1 MHVKVLSTQEVMSY
15 PGFDELIEEYSR
27 ALDNSQT
34 GSVKVDWKAYEDFG
48 DNLKTAAVIAEGKIV
63 GIAAVLTQRS
73 RHYDMPVVTIEA
85 LYLRRAYRKGTAG
98 LRLLWAASDIAR
110 DSGAKGLAL
119 CAPPESE
126 LERLCIAK
134 GYADLRHVYWVPV

>member
-15 PGFDELIEEYSR
+15 PGFDELIEEYSQ
-27 ALDNSQT
+27 AFDSAHP
-34 GSVKVDWKAYEDFG
+34 GAVKVDWKAYEDFG
-48 DNLKTAAVIAEGKIV
+48 AKLKAAAVIAEGKIV
-63 GIAAVLTQRS
+63 GIAAVLIQRS

-119 CAPPESE
+119 CAPPNSE